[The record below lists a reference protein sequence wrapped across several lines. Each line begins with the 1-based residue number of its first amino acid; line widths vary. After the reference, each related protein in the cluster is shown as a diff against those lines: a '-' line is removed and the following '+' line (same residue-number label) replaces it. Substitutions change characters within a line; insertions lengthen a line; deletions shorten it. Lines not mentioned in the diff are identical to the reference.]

1 MSFCNSAS
9 SGIDKSTQEVKMLKL
24 LSIVALTLSIC
35 NSWANQKVIYGKDAR
50 VEVYSAEKKWQN
62 MAMSTAALISLENLK
77 YNKTRGTYQVSSL
90 GEESM
95 GEKLNLCSDVR
106 FKDQINI
113 STCSGFLVKDDVL
126 LTAGHCATGEMKD
139 ICSSG
144 KYAWVFGYQAKEFQD
159 TRNIEIPKSNIVKC
173 TEVLKA
179 TMNRTIDFAAIKLSR
194 KLKRKPLKLNK
205 SKDILANEKLVVIG
219 TPWGLP
225 TKVSLDGG
233 IINNKSKYYFTASLD
248 TFQGNSGSAVFNSRT
263 GLVEGILVRGKTDAV
278 SDEDTY
284 CRRVNHCDNN
294 GNNCSYTAGFQV
306 GEDVMRMPFVY
317 KKISS
322 SL

>member
-1 MSFCNSAS
+1 
-9 SGIDKSTQEVKMLKL
+9 VLKL
-24 LSIVALTLSIC
+24 SKVVVLALVIC
-35 NSWANQKVIYGKDAR
+35 NSWASQKVIYGEDGR
-50 VEVYSAEKKWQN
+50 VEVFEADKKWQQK
-62 MAMSTAALISLENLK
+62 AKSTAALISLENLSFD
-77 YNKTRGTYQVSSL
+77 NIRGTYQVSPV
-90 GEESM
+90 GEETM
-95 GEKLNLCSDVR
+95 GKKLNLCSDVR

-113 STCSGFLVKDDVL
+113 STCSGFLIKDDIL

-144 KYAWVFGYQAKEFQD
+144 KYVWVFGYQAKRSQD
-159 TRNIEIPKSNIVKC
+159 TRNIEIPKNNVVKC
-173 TEVLKA
+173 DEVLKS

-194 KLKRKPLKLNK
+194 KLKRRPLEINK
-205 SKDILANEKLVVIG
+205 SQDISAKEKLVVIG

-225 TKVSLDGG
+225 TKVALSGS
-233 IINNKSKYYFTASLD
+233 IINNKSKYYFTAALD
-248 TFQGNSGSAVFNSRT
+248 TFQGNSGSAVFNNRT

-284 CRRVNHCDNN
+284 CRRINQCDNN
-294 GNNCSYTAGFQV
+294 GKSCSYRGGFQV
-306 GEDVMRMPFVY
+306 GEDIMRMPFVY